1 MSAKNKAAAQHKTDA
16 AADVVTDQETHPNNT
31 LSPYAAQL
39 AWRKR
44 NPQAH
49 WAHLSTQTAIRH
61 GLLVPEPCEVC
72 GETKVDAHHSD
83 YNRPLVVRWLCRKH
97 HKALHAAEK
106 SQG

>member
-1 MSAKNKAAAQHKTDA
+1 MSAKMKAAAQDQTVA
-16 AADVVTDQETHPNNT
+16 AAGVVSDQETHPNDI

-44 NPQAH
+44 NPQKH

-72 GETKVDAHHSD
+72 GETKVDAHHD
-83 YNRPLVVRWLCRKH
+83 QYDRPLEVRWLCRKH
-97 HKALHAAEK
+97 HKALHKALND
-106 SQG
+106 GT